1 MNVSAGNLLE
11 YGIEIFTKIGVSE
24 NEARIVME
32 ELVKANLY
40 GVDSHGVIRIPE
52 YMDGIK
58 AGAIKSDAPT
68 TVVKETA
75 TTIVI
80 DGNHNFGQI
89 TARELVNKLAQ
100 KAKTSNIAC
109 GITLH
114 TNHIGRLGS
123 YTEALAQKGFLAF
136 AVAAVYQSG
145 PMAPFGGIEGR
156 MGTNPM
162 SWAAPRKNDRPIVM
176 DFATTVVAEGK
187 LRHYIQQGKSVPS
200 GWIKDGYGNDT
211 TDPHDFY
218 KEPQGTIYP
227 IGGVAGSVKGSALG
241 IMVDIFSVALANTD
255 YWTCLEKGEP
265 LEAENGLFIVAINPE
280 AFFGLDAFAAQ
291 CGNHSNFIKSAKKA
305 PNVKEILMPGEFEY
319 KTEADRLANGID
331 LPEATWEGLVEI
343 AQNLDCD
350 WSRNLPKPKTKTN
363 FVKY

>member
-1 MNVSAGNLLE
+1 MKVKSQDLLK
-11 YGIEIFTKIGVSE
+11 YGIEIFEKIGVPAD
-24 NEARIVME
+24 EAKVVME

-58 AGAIKSDAPT
+58 SGAIDAKASTVIKKETDT
-68 TVVKETA
+68 TV
-75 TTIVI
+75 IV

-89 TARELVNKLAQ
+89 TARKLVDILAE
-100 KAKTSNIAC
+100 KAKKSNIAC

-123 YTEALAQKGFLAF
+123 YTEALAEKGFLAF

-156 MGTNPM
+156 LGTNPM
-162 SWAAPRKNDRPIVM
+162 SWAAPRKNDKPIVM

-211 TDPHDFY
+211 TDPNDFY

-227 IGGVAGSVKGSALG
+227 IGGAAGSVKGSALG

-280 AFFGLDAFAAQ
+280 AFFGLDAFASQ
-291 CGNHSNFIKSAKKA
+291 CENHSNFIKSAKKA

-319 KTEADRLANGID
+319 KTEADRLVNGID
-331 LPEATWEGLVEI
+331 LPEATWDGLVEI
-343 AQNLDCD
+343 AQSLNCD
-350 WSRNLPKPKTKTN
+350 WSSNLPKPKTTTN
-363 FVKY
+363 FVRY